1 MNFPRSLIHSITL
14 RLAAQLV
21 RVRCIAWLGFGVH
34 GQILECETL
43 QLVVHSHDVEF
54 RVILHIAVG
63 QFDIP
68 TLDRGPSP
76 GFWGVDRSVG
86 TCALQT
92 EAIRAIIKVVIY
104 AFIMCSL
111 FFGLV
116 AGFNLP

>member
-1 MNFPRSLIHSITL
+1 M
-14 RLAAQLV
+14 
-21 RVRCIAWLGFGVH
+21 
-34 GQILECETL
+34 
-43 QLVVHSHDVEF
+43 
-54 RVILHIAVG
+54 HIAVG

-116 AGFNLP
+116 AGFHLPCRNAFHLQVAAFAEEADLEILGFIVMPSNGGLAVVGKDLDQVFVDKDT